1 MDTTAQLIDYN
12 TTGAFSKLV
21 TDYISG
27 NKDLAPFY
35 NHPVSIEGIKAA
47 IAARKQYA
55 TNRSLLVE
63 ALMVQYKEFA
73 IAAMVKTNI
82 DRLLLPNT
90 FTITTAHQP
99 NIFTGPLYFIYKIL
113 HAIKLAE
120 QLTSNIPDCNF
131 VPVYYMGSE
140 DADLDELG
148 HIFIKGEK
156 YRWHTTQTGAVGRMK
171 VDKALVKLID
181 EIAGQIL
188 VQPNGA
194 AIIAIMKA
202 CYQEGVTIEQA
213 TFKLVNELFKDY
225 GLVVLLPDTPLL
237 KKAFIPVIEKE
248 LNEGFSYKAVNET
261 AALFPATYKVQA
273 SGREINLFYLLDD
286 KRERIEKTTTGF
298 SVNNTTLQYTA
309 KEICTELINH
319 PERFSPNVILRPVFQ
334 EVILPNIAFIG
345 GGGELAYWMELK
357 KVFLATGVPYPVL
370 ILRNSF
376 LFVDAAQADLAA
388 RLKLSKE
395 NLFVD
400 ESELLNNLVKNET
413 TLQLSLEK
421 EKAALQQVYD
431 QLKKVSGAVDITLAK
446 HTEALFVKAFK
457 KVETLEKKM
466 LRAEK
471 KKFELQQRQLHQLKS
486 GLFPGN
492 NLQERMDNLI
502 AYYGNYG
509 ADFIKM
515 MYAHSN
521 ALEQQFSVVTLN
533 KRVPDNK

>member
-357 KVFLATGVPYPVL
+357 KVFLATGV
-370 ILRNSF
+370 
-376 LFVDAAQADLAA
+376 
-388 RLKLSKE
+388 KKTC
-395 NLFVD
+395 
-400 ESELLNNLVKNET
+400 LLM
-413 TLQLSLEK
+413 
-421 EKAALQQVYD
+421 
-431 QLKKVSGAVDITLAK
+431 KV
-446 HTEALFVKAFK
+446 
-457 KVETLEKKM
+457 
-466 LRAEK
+466 
-471 KKFELQQRQLHQLKS
+471 
-486 GLFPGN
+486 N
-492 NLQERMDNLI
+492 C
-502 AYYGNYG
+502 
-509 ADFIKM
+509 
-515 MYAHSN
+515 
-521 ALEQQFSVVTLN
+521 
-533 KRVPDNK
+533 